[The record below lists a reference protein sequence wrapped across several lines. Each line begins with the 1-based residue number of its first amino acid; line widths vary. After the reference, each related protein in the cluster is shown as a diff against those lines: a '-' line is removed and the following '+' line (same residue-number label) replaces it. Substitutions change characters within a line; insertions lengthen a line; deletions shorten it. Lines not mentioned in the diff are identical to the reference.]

1 MSETKWSYD
10 NNGRLIELLSYGPT
24 GTITGKTVYEHDD
37 SGKRARVITE
47 RYEQGAVGKSVT
59 TYEYDSTGNWTKEWM
74 KNEASGFS
82 ESATTQPQIV
92 QERVIVYYEIR

>member
-1 MSETKWSYD
+1 LSETKWSYD
-10 NNGRLIELLSYGPT
+10 NKGRLIELLSYDST
-24 GTITGKTVYEHDD
+24 GMITGKTVYEHDD

-47 RYEQGAVGKSVT
+47 RYEQGAVGKFVT
-59 TYEYDSTGNWTKEWM
+59 TYEYDGTGNWIKERM
-74 KNEASGFS
+74 RKEAGSS